1 MRNVE
6 GINPPKLI
14 PGFQDSPGLYEFFS
28 EFLIGKM
35 DDFWRVNAATAAFSV
50 THRTVDFLNCFT
62 TPRKNTQLSGNNEQ
76 ELC

>member
-1 MRNVE
+1 VRNVE

-50 THRTVDFLNCFT
+50 THTARLIF
-62 TPRKNTQLSGNNEQ
+62 
-76 ELC
+76 